1 MYTCVVFSYN
11 ASQFQPSVALLQED
25 LFLSDLPLELARLV
39 EASVSIVQNVR
50 IECDREQHEHAILP
64 RVRVAA
70 VRLPHAG
77 EQEGETRKQ
86 HRRGESEPGP
96 AHMDVGLRAADLAGV
111 VFGVGG
117 AGHGPRRA
125 DRVGQALRELIDP
138 MRPVS

>member
-1 MYTCVVFSYN
+1 MYICVVFSYD

-25 LFLSDLPLELARLV
+25 LFFPDLPLELARLV
-39 EASVSIVQNVR
+39 EAGVSIVQNVR
-50 IECDREQHEHAILP
+50 IKREQHERAILP
-64 RVRVAA
+64 RMCVAA

-77 EQEGETRKQ
+77 EREDETREQ

-96 AHMDVGLRAADLAGV
+96 AHVDIGLRAADLAGV